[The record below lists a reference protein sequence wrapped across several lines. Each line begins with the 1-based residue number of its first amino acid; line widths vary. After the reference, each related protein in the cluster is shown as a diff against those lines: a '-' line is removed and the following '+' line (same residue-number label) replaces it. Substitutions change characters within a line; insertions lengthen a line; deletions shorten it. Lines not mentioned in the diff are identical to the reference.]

1 MKPPSLFE
9 PFPLTGLDQVNGE
22 VFFHYSLSFEV
33 QNEDKSLKTI
43 SKGIDHLLALV
54 PFLTGETVR
63 AVANGAVELR
73 PATASP
79 DAEIPMFQV
88 KRHPSRN
95 IPVRKIGKIASSVP
109 QSIPLQAEFNP
120 LPPLHKPGQ
129 PAPVIRFQANV
140 LQDGIVLT
148 TGFNHLVVDAMGAAA
163 IVSLLAECCRKPGT
177 TAADGQILSSE
188 LRLRKQFSDLVAAIM
203 AKSSRD
209 VADAP
214 APVEPSKPTSAPSPP
229 PQKKVQ
235 DECIVFSAERLDQLR
250 DACNSILP
258 WLNSSRPKRSPDEVV
273 TPVSFLS
280 SNDVLTALICET
292 IKQARGPDGEP
303 SPPCMMG
310 VNARGFFNPPLPQT
324 YMGNCGLPLYFDA
337 QPTTPAQED
346 PAPPLQD
353 DLDSQL
359 ISTLDTPSFLRIAQ
373 TAHTIRSGLSNF
385 PNAYADSLTS
395 FVKATSSPP
404 PPGGGGP
411 NPIIVSS
418 LRPLKSYEMHFGPD
432 LGDIQTF
439 ETGVP
444 WVDGAC
450 VILPTCAGAPE
461 VGRLTPWCARI
472 SLYADTMER
481 FKGDRTLDWVL
492 V

>member
-33 QNEDKSLKTI
+33 QDADEALKTI

-63 AVANGAVELR
+63 AAANGAVKLR
-73 PATASP
+73 PATASA
-79 DAEIPMFQV
+79 DAEIPMLQV
-88 KRHPSRN
+88 KRHAGWN
-95 IPVRKIGKIASSVP
+95 IPVRKIGKIVSSVP
-109 QSIPLQAEFNP
+109 QCLPLQAAFNP

-129 PAPVIRFQANV
+129 PSPVIRFQANV
-140 LQDGIVLT
+140 LQHGIVLT
-148 TGFNHLVVDAMGAAA
+148 AGFNHLVVDAMGAAV
-163 IVSLLAECCRKPGT
+163 IVGLLAGSCRNPNT
-177 TAADGQILSSE
+177 TAEGQIVSSE
-188 LRLRKQFSDLVAAIM
+188 LLLRKQVSDLVSAIM
-203 AKSSRD
+203 ANSSTD
-209 VADAP
+209 VANA
-214 APVEPSKPTSAPSPP
+214 ATAHEVSKPASLPSLPS
-229 PQKKVQ
+229 QKKVQ
-235 DECIVFSAERLDQLR
+235 DECLVFSAERLEQLR

-258 WLNSSRPKRSPDEVV
+258 WLNSSRPKQSQNEVM

-292 IKQARGPDGEP
+292 ITQARGPDAQP
-303 SPPCMMG
+303 SRPCMMG

-324 YMGNCGLPLYFDA
+324 YMGNAGLPLYFDV
-337 QPTTPAQED
+337 QPTTPDEAGEEE
-346 PAPPLQD
+346 PALPLPHE
-353 DLDSQL
+353 L
-359 ISTLDTPSFLRIAQ
+359 ISALDTPSFLRIAK

-385 PNAYADSLTS
+385 PNTYADSLTA
-395 FVKATSSPP
+395 FIKAASSPP
-404 PPGGGGP
+404 QPDGGP

-418 LRPLKSYEMHFGPD
+418 LRPLKSYEMHFGPE

-450 VILPTCAGAPE
+450 VILPLCAGAPE
-461 VGRLTPWCARI
+461 VGPLTPWCVRI
-472 SLYADTMER
+472 SLYADVMDR
-481 FKGDRTLDWVL
+481 FKGDRTLSWVL
-492 V
+492 L